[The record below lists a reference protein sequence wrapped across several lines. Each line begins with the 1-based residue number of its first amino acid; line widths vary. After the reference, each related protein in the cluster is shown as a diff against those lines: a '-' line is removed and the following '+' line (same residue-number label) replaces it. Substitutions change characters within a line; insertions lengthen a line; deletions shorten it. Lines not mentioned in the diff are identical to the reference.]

1 MGEVIAI
8 DNKWIRAV
16 EGADMPTLTITG
28 VVGADF
34 SGAYL
39 AQAVEYYAKD
49 GADVRLVLNSV
60 GGYASDAFHFYD
72 YIRANALRVF
82 VDGYGTVASA
92 ATIIMAAAGRKRS
105 RLSENTEY
113 LVHNASGGD
122 AEQVARTNIK
132 MANIYAELTGKDRKE
147 LLAIMK
153 RDKAMSAKDAV
164 KMGFVG
170 SIIQNQAL
178 AAQQTTNMETTK
190 EKRVVPLSASQRLAA
205 ITAGEVEVDIDVDA
219 EMAQQVSA
227 YAQEVKDLKAQLDEV
242 KAEAEAKEEAVKAK
256 DEAEAKLAQEREA
269 LEAVTKEAEALK
281 AEIAKLKT
289 TPLTKAVTGQGD
301 TVVDPPAPGAGQ
313 EQPKEKLT
321 AQERASAFAEAL
333 RSRTKPA

>member
-8 DNKWIRAV
+8 DNKHIRAV
-16 EGADMPTLTITG
+16 EGADIPTLTVTG

-34 SGAYL
+34 SGAML
-39 AQAVEYYAKD
+39 AQAIEYYTKD
-49 GADVRLVLNSV
+49 GSDVRIVLDSV

-72 YIRANALRVF
+72 YVRANALRVF

-105 RLSENTEY
+105 RISENTEY
-113 LVHNASGGD
+113 LIHNAVGGD
-122 AEQVARTNIK
+122 AEQVARTNVK

-190 EKRVVPLSASQRLAA
+190 EKRVVALSASQRLAA
-205 ITAGEVEVDIDVDA
+205 ITTGEVEVDIDVDA
-219 EMAQQVSA
+219 EMAEQVSA
-227 YAQEVKDLKAQLDEV
+227 YAKEVNDLKAQLDEV
-242 KAEAEAKEEAVKAK
+242 KAEAEAKDEAVKAK
-256 DEAEAKLAQEREA
+256 ADAETALAQERDA
-269 LEAVTKEAEALK
+269 LKAVTEEAERLK
-281 AEIAKLKT
+281 AEITKLKT
-289 TPLTKAVTGQGD
+289 TPLANAVKGGGD
-301 TVVDPPAPGAGQ
+301 TVVDPPAPAANDGDTVMGFKKITKA
-313 EQPKEKLT
+313 
-321 AQERASAFAEAL
+321 ERAAKMRA
-333 RSRTKPA
+333 TVNN

>member
-1 MGEVIAI
+1 VGEVIAI
-8 DNKWIRAV
+8 DNKHIRAV
-16 EGADMPTLTITG
+16 EGADIPTLTVSG

-34 SGAYL
+34 SGAML
-39 AQAVEYYAKD
+39 AQAIEYYAKD
-49 GADVRLVLNSV
+49 GSDVRIVLDSV

-72 YIRANALRVF
+72 YVRANALRVF

-105 RLSENTEY
+105 RISENTEY
-113 LVHNASGGD
+113 LIHNAVGGD
-122 AEQVARTNIK
+122 AEQVARTNVK

-178 AAQQTTNMETTK
+178 AAKSTIMEQTK
-190 EKRVVPLSASQRLAA
+190 EKRVIALSASQRLAA
-205 ITAGEVEVDIDVDA
+205 ITTGEVEVDIDVDA
-219 EMAQQVSA
+219 EMAEQVSA
-227 YAQEVKDLKAQLDEV
+227 YAKEVNDLKAQLDEV
-242 KAEAEAKEEAVKAK
+242 KAEAEAKDEAVKAK
-256 DEAEAKLAQEREA
+256 ADAEAKLAEERNA
-269 LEAVTKEAEALK
+269 LKAVTEEAERLK
-281 AEIAKLKT
+281 AEITKLKT
-289 TPLTKAVTGQGD
+289 TPLANAVKGGGD
-301 TVVDPPAPGAGQ
+301 TVVDPPAHGGAQ
-313 EQPKEKLT
+313 APVKEKLT